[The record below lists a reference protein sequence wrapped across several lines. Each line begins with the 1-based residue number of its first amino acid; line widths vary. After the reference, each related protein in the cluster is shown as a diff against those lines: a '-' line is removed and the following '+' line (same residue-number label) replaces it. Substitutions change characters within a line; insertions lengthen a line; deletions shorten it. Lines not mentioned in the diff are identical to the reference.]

1 MSFLTNCEGINI
13 YIVASID
20 LLPHVFRRM
29 RSSTLQRTRTTTQP
43 DNYQTY
49 SLICIKHT
57 CEVVNLRQRHDKCLN
72 RDHRIQARLRPQ
84 ETNIRRNDTS
94 FLDLTARSKFNAS
107 LTKFQSNLLLTMNWV
122 WCGQGVVLKISWVR
136 NMCNFL
142 FLGLIARSNTIRKLY
157 DNNNRGGCCT
167 DVLHQNIS
175 E

>member
-49 SLICIKHT
+49 SLICIK
-57 CEVVNLRQRHDKCLN
+57 
-72 RDHRIQARLRPQ
+72 
-84 ETNIRRNDTS
+84 
-94 FLDLTARSKFNAS
+94 
-107 LTKFQSNLLLTMNWV
+107 
-122 WCGQGVVLKISWVR
+122 LKISWVR

-142 FLGLIARSNTIRKLY
+142 FLGLIARSNTTWVR
-157 DNNNRGGCCT
+157 NNPRHRGSTTRAPFATLGREWGVNRGFETIVFTIGNNYAVEYVQRICCAGT
-167 DVLHQNIS
+167 QA
-175 E
+175 